1 MVEKIHWDDISIAPA
16 PITYVDSRTQVNIDI
31 EGGIP
36 LIASPMDTVVDL
48 DNASK
53 FIDEGYIVCLPRT
66 IQDIP
71 REFWKKCF
79 ISVGISEIKHYI
91 TTDEEI
97 PDNVLIDVA
106 NGHMYSVVQLAKQ
119 FIEKYPN
126 KRLMVGNI
134 AHPETYKEYANI
146 GVWGVRCSVGT
157 GSACT
162 TSANSAIHYAPASLI
177 NEIYEISKGFNNPPK
192 IIADGGFRDYATII
206 KALAVGADYVMLGGV
221 LNKSLESSGKCFIR
235 TEKINETVGTN
246 ELIISKNPNLTNGFE
261 QISNKEAEEYFME
274 GGQVY
279 KYFRGMSTK
288 EVQRDWK
295 KDKLTTSE
303 GISKLNK
310 VEYTLSGWTENF
322 KDYLKSAMSYTGK
335 TSLREFRG
343 NVQITR
349 ISQNTF
355 KAFNK

>member
-1 MVEKIHWDDISIAPA
+1 MIEKIHWDDISIVPA
-16 PITYVDSRTQVNIDI
+16 PVTYNIDSRSQINIDI

-36 LIASPMDTVVDL
+36 LIASPMDTVVGL
-48 DNASK
+48 ENASK
-53 FIDEGYIVCLPRT
+53 FIEEGYLVCLPRT
-66 IQDIP
+66 IKDVP
-71 REFWKKCF
+71 KEFWDTCF
-79 ISVGISEIKHYI
+79 ISVGILEIKEYI
-91 TTDEEI
+91 ATNEEI
-97 PDNVLIDVA
+97 PNNILIDVA
-106 NGHMYSVVQLAKQ
+106 NGHMYSVIQLAKQ

-126 KRLMVGNI
+126 KKLMVGNI
-134 AHPETYKEYANI
+134 AHPETYRKYAEI

-221 LNKSLESSGKCFIR
+221 LNKSLESSGKCFIHL
-235 TEKINETVGTN
+235 EKINETSDLV
-246 ELIISKNPNLTNGFE
+246 ISKNPNLTNNFE
-261 QISNKEAEEYFME
+261 QISNKEAEEYFMK

-310 VEYTLSGWTENF
+310 VEYTLSGWTENL

-335 TSLREFRG
+335 GSLREFKG
-343 NVQITR
+343 NVQIIK